1 MTSSSTATEETTADD
16 KEKTSE
22 SSTASADKSEATT
35 ADKISAS
42 QAKPA
47 KKKKARKP
55 APPPTPSFVLLDIQG
70 PNVVSYV
77 YKLVDGEVKVEKSEY
92 KKDMEA
98 SAEAET
104 GVVGG
109 GGTPAAVMAGS
120 AGAGPRW

>member
-1 MTSSSTATEETTADD
+1 MLF
-16 KEKTSE
+16 
-22 SSTASADKSEATT
+22 
-35 ADKISAS
+35 
-42 QAKPA
+42 
-47 KKKKARKP
+47 R
-55 APPPTPSFVLLDIQG
+55 SFVLLDIQG

-104 GVVGG
+104 GVGG